1 MTAATA
7 ITDNGKEAADERPW
21 TDPLLDSYLADL
33 VEAERVGRNLVT
45 EKYGRMMEST
55 APQDFHDNIEPYIPR
70 LSDERIATQEH
81 VIATQVAWAEDFRAR
96 YPKLGRAMRVLR
108 TAEDTAQSTSFETYL
123 RGELGTYSERPHRA
137 DAGIGALPAGPPARH
152 RSICHSPWGVRA
164 LRAIFARDQMMA
176 IRISAPPTTAHPM
189 ANITRGSISNHASTP
204 LGNLTPNRIATAPT
218 SSMNT
223 PNVSVAALGPV
234 LRMTGRTGTS
244 RGTCT

>member
-1 MTAATA
+1 MSDQLIERIVRHEWDQFQRTNNEGGRAACQGNWPVFRQMRTSQFMTW
-7 ITDNGKEAADERPW
+7 P
-21 TDPLLDSYLADL
+21 DPLLDSYLADL

-123 RGELGTYSERPHRA
+123 RGELGTYSERTMALYRRFVDDLLRKGRNLTEETIAHTVASQVSPISPKRRPHRA
-137 DAGIGALPAGPPARH
+137 DAGIGALPAGHRQGTDRYVTRH
-152 RSICHSPWGVRA
+152 GAFVRCA
-164 LRAIFARDQMMA
+164 L
-176 IRISAPPTTAHPM
+176 SLPE
-189 ANITRGSISNHASTP
+189 TR
-204 LGNLTPNRIATAPT
+204 
-218 SSMNT
+218 
-223 PNVSVAALGPV
+223 
-234 LRMTGRTGTS
+234 
-244 RGTCT
+244 